1 MQILLNEIKNIC
13 LKYELTSLQRL
24 IVSAENLLSEKFI
37 DIAIFGQFKAGK
49 SSFINSIIGKPIL
62 PTGVIPATSVI
73 TRICFGEKERALL
86 KFNDNRIEEICLN
99 VIDEY
104 ITEPKN
110 PKNIKG
116 VCFANIEI
124 PELKQ
129 YKGLCFIDTPG
140 IGSIFLKNTQT
151 TEVWSDEATIA
162 IVCISAERP
171 LSEFD
176 LKLIKELDSNS
187 YKLVC
192 LLTKTDLFTIEQ
204 LEEINIFLQTSL
216 NNEIGKNIEI
226 YNYSILSNTNFYKN
240 KISESICKPL
250 LERYDNEIEKIYQHK
265 VLKIATNCLNYIE
278 IAHQASLKTDDEKK
292 LLKEKIFDEKVNTVF
307 IQQELRLITADS
319 KSRVRDTVYN
329 IFDKYSKNLLSE
341 LRNDLNNEFPLWK
354 GNLYQLTRKYENWL
368 KSALTLKLKNIADKE
383 QLQFNERLN
392 KINAH
397 FSFYTKS
404 LREKLSKNIFKVLE
418 IKLRSDEWKPEFK
431 PLKQPDIS
439 IYRTF
444 DSNIDLL
451 WFLFPM
457 FIFRNIF
464 KNYFSKQ
471 IAHEVE
477 KNIHRLT
484 SNITDIINK
493 ETNNNK
499 EQTLIYILNELN
511 TIEKVLSGKKS
522 NSNDYSKT
530 INELKQII
538 L

>member
-73 TRICFGEKERALL
+73 TRIYFGEKERALL

-383 QLQFNERLN
+383 QLQFNKILN

>member
-73 TRICFGEKERALL
+73 TRIYFGEKERALL

-383 QLQFNERLN
+383 QLQFNEILN

>member
-73 TRICFGEKERALL
+73 TRICFGEKERALF

-383 QLQFNERLN
+383 QLQFNKILN

>member
-538 L
+538 F